1 MSQELVLISHG
12 QLCEALKKSTE
23 MIMGPQTAIHTVALL
38 ESDGVEEFKEKF
50 LQVTDEL
57 DSYVVFCDLMG
68 GTPCNVISR
77 MIMEGAAIELYAGM
91 NMPMVI
97 EFINGTLID
106 TPVDF
111 ITSGQQNI
119 VSVNQMIALTN
130 EEEDE

>member
-1 MSQELVLISHG
+1 
-12 QLCEALKKSTE
+12 
-23 MIMGPQTAIHTVALL
+23 
-38 ESDGVEEFKEKF
+38 
-50 LQVTDEL
+50 
-57 DSYVVFCDLMG
+57 
-68 GTPCNVISR
+68 
-77 MIMEGAAIELYAGM
+77 M

-97 EFINGTLID
+97 EFINGTLLD